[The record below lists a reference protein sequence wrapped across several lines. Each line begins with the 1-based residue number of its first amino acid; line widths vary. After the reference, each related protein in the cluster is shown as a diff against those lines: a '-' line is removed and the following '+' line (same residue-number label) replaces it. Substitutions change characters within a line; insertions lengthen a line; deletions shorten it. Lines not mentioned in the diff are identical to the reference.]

1 MKTPT
6 NLRNTDKEESKS
18 PNISFKN
25 KKDVSNH
32 KIKRVEDTSMN
43 GLTSAG
49 GMTPKSKQ
57 DRSGLKMKNDL
68 TIKK

>member
-1 MKTPT
+1 MKTPI
-6 NLRNTDKEESKS
+6 NLRNTDKDESKS

-25 KKDVSNH
+25 KKDVSNQ
-32 KIKRVEDTSMN
+32 KIKRLEDTSIN
-43 GLTSAG
+43 GLISAG

-57 DRSGLKMKNDL
+57 DRSGLKIKNDL